1 MWSVG
6 CIFAELLVGRPLF
19 PGVNEPDQLDRI
31 CKIMGLPTETTMPGV
46 SKLPKYA
53 PTAMRFRVVGIQKSL
68 KGTSTFEMR
77 LLHVDGSLQSQYLL
91 FSSQ

>member
-53 PTAMRFRVVGIQKSL
+53 SAAR
-68 KGTSTFEMR
+68 R
-77 LLHVDGSLQSQYLL
+77 LEHCGSLILLVSLL
-91 FSSQ
+91 FLKITALRPGLWFVLLKSTLA